1 MDHHEL
7 QQLGG
12 KKKTNTNSSTKI
24 KLSMELMNRLHRVNN
39 SILTKH
45 VFKGNNIIQNT
56 NMHGQ
61 KHKKKKS
68 QLWKTANQFQQKT
81 GRIQNTNK
89 KRRRRRKTQLRKRKK
104 DSYRIRV
111 GNTNPTT
118 RTNQRRVLIKILH
131 PGLQEVTMQRPR
143 LHLVA
148 INIIV
153 NWVLYFLLCILYTHG
168 FGQYYYY
175 YVGDRKGRR
184 KKKTF

>member
-61 KHKKKKS
+61 KHKKKKIPTLENS
-68 QLWKTANQFQQKT
+68 KSIPTKN
-81 GRIQNTNK
+81 RQNTEHKQK
-89 KRRRRRKTQLRKRKK
+89 KKK
-104 DSYRIRV
+104 KKK
-111 GNTNPTT
+111 NPT
-118 RTNQRRVLIKILH
+118 KEKKE
-131 PGLQEVTMQRPR
+131 GFLQDKSWQ
-143 LHLVA
+143 H
-148 INIIV
+148 
-153 NWVLYFLLCILYTHG
+153 
-168 FGQYYYY
+168 
-175 YVGDRKGRR
+175 
-184 KKKTF
+184 

>member
-61 KHKKKKS
+61 KHKKKIPTLENSKPIPT
-68 QLWKTANQFQQKT
+68 KN
-81 GRIQNTNK
+81 RQNTEHKQK
-89 KRRRRRKTQLRKRKK
+89 KKK
-104 DSYRIRV
+104 KKK
-111 GNTNPTT
+111 NPT
-118 RTNQRRVLIKILH
+118 K
-131 PGLQEVTMQRPR
+131 E
-143 LHLVA
+143 
-148 INIIV
+148 
-153 NWVLYFLLCILYTHG
+153 
-168 FGQYYYY
+168 
-175 YVGDRKGRR
+175 
-184 KKKTF
+184 KKKGFLQDKSWQH

>member
-1 MDHHEL
+1 MDHQEL

-12 KKKTNTNSSTKI
+12 KKKTKTNSSTKI
-24 KLSMELMNRLHRVNN
+24 KLSMALMNRSHRVNN

-45 VFKGNNIIQNT
+45 VFKGNNKIQNT

-61 KHKKKKS
+61 KHKKKIPTLENSKS
-68 QLWKTANQFQQKT
+68 IPTKN
-81 GRIQNTNK
+81 RQNTEHK
-89 KRRRRRKTQLRKRKK
+89 QKRRRRKTEIRKGKK

-148 INIIV
+148 ITIIV
-153 NWVLYFLLCILYTHG
+153 NWGLYFLLCILYTHG
-168 FGQYYYY
+168 YGQYYYY

-184 KKKTF
+184 RKKTF